1 MTGKAGGLTGRDPR
15 GHSDWDGRPVLK
27 GGSNF
32 FFVIKHRHFIPVPGN
47 EKRGWVGGEHAV
59 PTPLTSITKSYSK
72 HRYAFIYTRT
82 YIFRL

>member
-32 FFVIKHRHFIPVPGN
+32 FFVIKHKLFST
-47 EKRGWVGGEHAV
+47 WM
-59 PTPLTSITKSYSK
+59 S
-72 HRYAFIYTRT
+72 
-82 YIFRL
+82 